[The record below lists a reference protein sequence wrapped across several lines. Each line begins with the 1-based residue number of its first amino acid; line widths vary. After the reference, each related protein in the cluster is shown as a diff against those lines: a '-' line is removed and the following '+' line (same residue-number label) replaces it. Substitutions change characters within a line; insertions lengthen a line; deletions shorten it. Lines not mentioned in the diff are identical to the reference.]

1 MTKLRK
7 RDIDAAQAAP
17 GKTVRLWDDDPRGF
31 GVYVKP
37 SGVKSFFVQYPSPV
51 TARKRRYTIG
61 QYGRLTLDEARTI
74 AKGVLARV
82 AKDED
87 PLITRAEERELARST
102 AHTVAELC
110 DDYLRD
116 AKAGLVTYRGRPKK
130 ASTLAVDTGR
140 IERHIK
146 PLLGDKAAR
155 DVMRRDIEQTMNGVR
170 LGKTAGTWKTG
181 KRGRATV
188 TGGAAAAARVVGL
201 LGSIF
206 TYAVKQGFRADNPVR
221 GIERPADARRDRVLS
236 PEEFTRLGKALDELE
251 RAGANRVALRAY
263 RTLALTGCRRAE
275 VFGLKRSEIDTHRQC
290 LRLGDTKSGAQV
302 RAIGCSAMEI
312 LTLPTFDDESEYVF
326 PAAHGDSCLTDAKQF
341 RAACKKAGLEGAS
354 LHTLR
359 HSFASVGLELEYSE
373 LTIAGLLGHRS
384 HSVTAR
390 YSHHVDQALVAA
402 ADRISAVIA
411 RRLAGKVDKRGKVVP
426 LRGAAGTEG

>member
-1 MTKLRK
+1 MRLRK
-7 RDIDAAQAAP
+7 RDIDAARP
-17 GKTVRLWDDDPRGF
+17 IPEKTIRLWDDDPRGF

-51 TARKRRYTIG
+51 TAKKRRYTIG

-74 AKGVLARV
+74 AKRVLARV
-82 AKDED
+82 AEDED
-87 PLITRAEERELARST
+87 PLITRAEDRELAQST

-116 AKAGLVTYRGRPKK
+116 AKAGLVTYRGRAKK

-155 DVMRRDIEQTMNGVR
+155 DVTKRDIERAMNGVR
-170 LGKTAGTWKTG
+170 LGKTAGIWKTG
-181 KRGRATV
+181 KRGRAVV

-206 TYAVKQGFRADNPVR
+206 SYAVKQGIRADNPVR
-221 GIERPADARRDRVLS
+221 GIERPADTRRDRVLS
-236 PEEFTRLGKALDELE
+236 PDEYTRLGKALDDLE

-263 RTLALTGCRRAE
+263 RVLALTGCRRAE
-275 VFGLKRSEIDTHRQC
+275 VFGLRRSEIDTHRQC
-290 LRLGDTKSGAQV
+290 LRLGDTKSGTQV
-302 RAIGCSAMEI
+302 RAIGRNAMDA
-312 LTLPTFDDESEYVF
+312 LTLPAFNDESEYVF
-326 PAAHGDSCLTDAKQF
+326 PATHGDGCLTDAKQF
-341 RAACKKAGLEGAS
+341 RAACEKAEIEGVS

-373 LTIAGLLGHRS
+373 LTIAGLLGHHS

-390 YSHHVDQALVAA
+390 YSHHVDRALIAA

-411 RRLAGKVDKRGKVVP
+411 RRLRGEAELGGDVIALP
-426 LRGAAGTEG
+426 GRTG